1 MLAVPAPT
9 EQVDSLTTVLIARIA
24 LTASGSSSRPMAV
37 VGVDG
42 MLMELDDVVDI
53 WGDIS
58 IWVRDD
64 I

>member
-1 MLAVPAPT
+1 
-9 EQVDSLTTVLIARIA
+9 
-24 LTASGSSSRPMAV
+24 MAV